1 MIGLWGF
8 IKFLGM
14 IALMLFL
21 VAIIFAIVDTIY
33 ANIKLGIVRRKAIEE
48 LKKQLNDID
57 NVIFIDNEKK
67 EDVNK

>member
-21 VAIIFAIVDTIY
+21 VGIIFAIVDTIY
-33 ANIKLGIVRRKAIEE
+33 ANIKLGIVRRKAINKLREVIDE
-48 LKKQLNDID
+48 NEIENIILKT
-57 NVIFIDNEKK
+57 EK
-67 EDVNK
+67 EDVDK

>member
-33 ANIKLGIVRRKAIEE
+33 ANIKLGIVRRKAIEK
-48 LKKQLNDID
+48 LKKELNNID